1 MVELTQRHRA
11 VTGVC
16 LLQPTGAGTFVQ
28 LGQRGFFHVIS
39 LLYAAT
45 FTRAPRWPA
54 GAPAG
59 LGAPAL
65 TAKQGYPFP

>member
-1 MVELTQRHRA
+1 MVERTRRRRA
-11 VTGVC
+11 VTGGMFASTDRRWDI
-16 LLQPTGAGTFVQ
+16 LQ

-59 LGAPAL
+59 LDAPAL
-65 TAKQGYPFP
+65 TAKQGCPFP